1 MDIKATDVKAL
12 RDATGAGMMDAKK
25 ALVEAEGDVDK
36 ATQILREKG
45 QARAGKLSE
54 RSAEEGV
61 VTAALRPGPGVATV
75 GVLIELNC
83 ATDFVA
89 KTERFTD
96 LAADIADLAAESNPA
111 DVDALMALPLK
122 GKTLSDVL
130 TETSSEVGEPIRV
143 RRYHRFETKTGLVDA
158 YLHQPDP
165 SLPPKVGVL
174 IEIDGADHA
183 TLGTPAREVCLHIA
197 AMRPAYVSRDEIPA
211 DEVEKEK
218 QVIEAQSRSEGK
230 PEAVLA
236 KIVEGR
242 LKSFYEG
249 VALLDQPYVRDDK
262 QTVGSFLGKAGSDV
276 KVNRFARYRVG
287 GE

>member
-1 MDIKATDVKAL
+1 MEIKATEVKAL

-25 ALVEAEGDVDK
+25 ALIDAAGDVEK
-36 ATQILREKG
+36 AKQILREKG

-61 VTAALRPGPGVATV
+61 VAATLRPGPGAAQV
-75 GVLIELNC
+75 GVLLELNC

-96 LAADIADLAAESNPA
+96 LASDLADLAAEHKPA
-111 DVDALMALPLK
+111 DVDALLALAFQ
-122 GKTLSDVL
+122 GKTVSDVL
-130 TETSSEVGEPIRV
+130 TSTSSEVGEPIRI
-143 RRYHRFETKTGLVDA
+143 RRFQRFETKTGLVDA

-174 IEIDGADHA
+174 VEIEGGDHA
-183 TLGTPAREVCLHIA
+183 ALATPAREVCLHIA
-197 AMRPAYVSRDEIPA
+197 AMRPAYVSRDQIPA
-211 DEVEKEK
+211 DEVEKER

-230 PEAVLA
+230 PEAVLS

-249 VALLDQPYVRDDK
+249 LALLDQPYVRDDK
-262 QTVGSFLGKAGSDV
+262 QSVAKFLGSA
-276 KVNRFARYRVG
+276 KVTQFVRYRVG